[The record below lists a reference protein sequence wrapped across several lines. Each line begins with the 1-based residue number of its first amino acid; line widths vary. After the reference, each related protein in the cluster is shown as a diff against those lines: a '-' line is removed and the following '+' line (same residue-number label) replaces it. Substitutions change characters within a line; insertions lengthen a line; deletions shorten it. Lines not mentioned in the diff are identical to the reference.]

1 MDRFH
6 GGPVGRR
13 DPDGLRSITTAALNV
28 LASQPAVSPR
38 GADCIWLNEE
48 EINVPDWLTIILVM
62 AAYIVLMRWVLPRLG
77 IGT

>member
-1 MDRFH
+1 
-6 GGPVGRR
+6 
-13 DPDGLRSITTAALNV
+13 V
-28 LASQPAVSPR
+28 LASQPAMSPR